1 MISLIWAMDENRVIG
16 YHNQLPWRLPED
28 LKFFKRVTMGHPIMM
43 GRKTFDSI
51 GKPLP
56 GRENIIITRDESY
69 QKDGCTVMNSIED
82 FMAYA
87 KEKEEEIFVIGGAEI
102 FKEVLSEADRLY
114 LTMIHHQFE
123 GDTFFPVFDIEKWE
137 LESREIGL
145 KDQKN
150 PYDYE
155 FLIYKRKQAVQSL

>member
-28 LKFFKRVTMGHPIMM
+28 LKFFKRVTMGHPIAM
-43 GRKTFDSI
+43 GRKTYESI

-56 GRENIIITRDESY
+56 GRENIVITRDEDY
-69 QKDGCTVMNSIED
+69 GPEGCTVIHSIEE
-82 FMAYA
+82 MLAYA
-87 KEKEEEIFVIGGAEI
+87 AENKSEEIFVIGGAEI
-102 FKEVLSEADRLY
+102 FKEVLHHADKLY

-123 GDTFFPVFDIEKWE
+123 GDTFFPVFDIDKWE

-145 KDQKN
+145 KDEKN

-155 FLIYKRKQAVQSL
+155 FLIYKRK

>member
-28 LKFFKRVTMGHPIMM
+28 LKFFKRMTLGHPIAM
-43 GRKTFDSI
+43 GRKTYESI

-56 GRENIIITRDESY
+56 GRENIVISRDENY
-69 QKDGCTVMNSIED
+69 DPEGCTVMHSIDDLLAFATEN
-82 FMAYA
+82 
-87 KEKEEEIFVIGGAEI
+87 KSEEVFVIGGSEI
-102 FKEVLSEADRLY
+102 FKEVLPHADKLY

-123 GDTFFPVFDIEKWE
+123 GDTFFPVFDIDKWE
-137 LESREIGL
+137 LETRENGK
-145 KDQKN
+145 KDEKN

-155 FLIYKRKQAVQSL
+155 FLIYKRK

>member
-28 LKFFKRVTMGHPIMM
+28 LKFFKRMTMGHPIAM
-43 GRKTFDSI
+43 GRKTYESI

-56 GRENIIITRDESY
+56 GRENIVITRDENY
-69 QKDGCTVMNSIED
+69 EPEGCTVMNSIED
-82 FMAYA
+82 LLAYTA
-87 KEKEEEIFVIGGAEI
+87 VNRSEEVFVIGGAEI
-102 FKEVLSEADRLY
+102 FKEILPHADKLY

-123 GDTFFPVFDIEKWE
+123 GDTFFPVFDIDKWE
-137 LESREIGL
+137 LETRENGL
-145 KDQKN
+145 KDEKN

-155 FLIYKRKQAVQSL
+155 FLIYKRK

>member
-43 GRKTFDSI
+43 GRKTYESI
-51 GKPLP
+51 GRPLP
-56 GRENIIITRDESY
+56 GRENIVITRDEAY
-69 QKDGCTVMNSIED
+69 HPDGCTVMNSIEK
-82 FMAYA
+82 FQGFAE
-87 KEKEEEIFVIGGAEI
+87 EKEEEIFVIGGAEI
-102 FKEVLSEADRLY
+102 FKEVLPYADKLY

-123 GDTFFPVFDIEKWE
+123 GDTFFPVFDIDKWE
-137 LESREIGL
+137 LESREIGP
-145 KDQKN
+145 KDEKN

-155 FLIYKRKQAVQSL
+155 FLIYKRK

>member
-43 GRKTFDSI
+43 GRKTFESI

-56 GRENIIITRDESY
+56 GRENIIVTRDESY
-69 QKDGCTVMNSIED
+69 QKDGCAVMNSIEG
-82 FMAYA
+82 FMDYA
-87 KEKEEEIFVIGGAEI
+87 KGKEEEIFVIGGAEI
-102 FKEVLSEADRLY
+102 FKEVLPKADKLY

-145 KDQKN
+145 KDEKN
-150 PYDYE
+150 TYDYE
-155 FLIYKRKQAVQSL
+155 FLIYKRK

>member
-43 GRKTFDSI
+43 GRKTYESI
-51 GKPLP
+51 GRPLP
-56 GRENIIITRDESY
+56 GRENIVITRDEAY
-69 QKDGCTVMNSIED
+69 HPDGCTVMNSIEK
-82 FMAYA
+82 FQGFA
-87 KEKEEEIFVIGGAEI
+87 EGKEEEIFVIGGAEI
-102 FKEVLSEADRLY
+102 FKEVLPYADKLY

-123 GDTFFPVFDIEKWE
+123 GDTFFPVFDIDKWE
-137 LESREIGL
+137 LESREIGP
-145 KDQKN
+145 KDEKN

-155 FLIYKRKQAVQSL
+155 FLIYKRK

>member
-16 YHNQLPWRLPED
+16 YHNQLPWRLPAD
-28 LKFFKRVTMGHPIMM
+28 LKFFKRITMGHPIMM
-43 GRKTFDSI
+43 GRKTFESI

-56 GRENIIITRDESY
+56 GRENIIITRDENY
-69 QKDGCTVMNSIED
+69 QPDGCTVMNSIEE

-87 KEKEEEIFVIGGAEI
+87 KQKDEEIFVIGGAEI
-102 FKEVLSEADRLY
+102 FKEILPAADRLY

-123 GDTFFPVFDIEKWE
+123 GDTYFPVFDIDKWD
-137 LESREIGL
+137 LQTREVGP
-145 KDQKN
+145 KDEKN

-155 FLIYKRKQAVQSL
+155 FLIYKRK

>member
-28 LKFFKRVTMGHPIMM
+28 LKFFKRVTMGHPIAM
-43 GRKTFDSI
+43 GRKTYESI

-56 GRENIIITRDESY
+56 GRENIVITRDEDY
-69 QKDGCTVMNSIED
+69 DPEGCTVIHSIEE
-82 FMAYA
+82 MLAYA
-87 KEKEEEIFVIGGAEI
+87 AENKSEEIFVIGGAEI
-102 FKEVLSEADRLY
+102 FKEVLQHADKLY

-123 GDTFFPVFDIEKWE
+123 GDTFFPVFDIDKWE

-145 KDQKN
+145 KDEKN

-155 FLIYKRKQAVQSL
+155 FLIYKRK

>member
-28 LKFFKRVTMGHPIMM
+28 LKFFKRVTMGHPIAM
-43 GRKTFDSI
+43 GRKTYESI

-56 GRENIIITRDESY
+56 GRENIVITRDDNYDPE
-69 QKDGCTVMNSIED
+69 GCTVMHSIDE
-82 FMAYA
+82 MLAYA
-87 KEKEEEIFVIGGAEI
+87 AENKSEEIFVIGGAEI
-102 FKEVLSEADRLY
+102 FKEVLQHADKLY

-123 GDTFFPVFDIEKWE
+123 GDTFFPVFDIDKWE

-145 KDQKN
+145 KDGKN

-155 FLIYKRKQAVQSL
+155 FLIYKRK

>member
-28 LKFFKRVTMGHPIMM
+28 LKFFKRVTMGHPIAM
-43 GRKTFDSI
+43 GRKTYDSI

-56 GRENIIITRDESY
+56 GRENIVITRDDNYDPE
-69 QKDGCTVMNSIED
+69 GCTVMHSIEE
-82 FMAYA
+82 MLAYA
-87 KEKEEEIFVIGGAEI
+87 AENKSEEIFVIGGAEI
-102 FKEVLSEADRLY
+102 FKEVLQHADKLY

-123 GDTFFPVFDIEKWE
+123 GDTFFPVFDIDKWE

-145 KDQKN
+145 KDEKN
-150 PYDYE
+150 PYEYE
-155 FLIYKRKQAVQSL
+155 FLIYKRK

>member
-28 LKFFKRVTMGHPIMM
+28 LKFFKRVTMGHPIAM
-43 GRKTFDSI
+43 GRKTYESI

-56 GRENIIITRDESY
+56 GRENIVITRDENY
-69 QKDGCTVMNSIED
+69 GPEGCTVIHSIEE
-82 FMAYA
+82 MLAYA
-87 KEKEEEIFVIGGAEI
+87 IENKSEEIFVIGGAEI
-102 FKEVLSEADRLY
+102 FKEVLHHADKLY

-123 GDTFFPVFDIEKWE
+123 GDTFFPVFDIDKWE

-145 KDQKN
+145 TDEKN

-155 FLIYKRKQAVQSL
+155 FLIYKRK

>member
-28 LKFFKRVTMGHPIMM
+28 LKFFKRMTMGHPIAM
-43 GRKTFDSI
+43 GRKTYESI

-56 GRENIIITRDESY
+56 GRENIVITRDDNYELE
-69 QKDGCTVMNSIED
+69 GCTVMHSIED
-82 FMAYA
+82 LLAYTA
-87 KEKEEEIFVIGGAEI
+87 LNKSEEVFVIGGAEI
-102 FKEVLSEADRLY
+102 FKEVLPHADKLY

-123 GDTFFPVFDIEKWE
+123 GDTFFPVFDIDKWE
-137 LESREIGL
+137 LETRENGL
-145 KDQKN
+145 KNEKN

-155 FLIYKRKQAVQSL
+155 FLIYKRK